1 MFENNYISGLVKAN
15 KTEKKQARK
24 SWSIDLESVWLPFFN
39 ATNAT
44 GETAISNEALGV
56 PLRLSTDKDGMVK
69 FAKDG
74 KPRITIVKEL
84 SDTIK
89 CVRENFVAG
98 LQSYAH
104 DVASSDDT
112 KQAYN
117 DQIEANLRAS
127 KPIVKA
133 EQKKLKEAIKML
145 EQSEIEEALKH
156 ADTIEAKNATPELV
170 NA

>member
-1 MFENNYISGLVKAN
+1 MFETNYITGLVTPN

-24 SWSIDLESVWLPFFN
+24 SWSIDLESTWIPFFN
-39 ATNAT
+39 ATNAM

-74 KPRITIVKEL
+74 KPRVGIVKEL

-89 CVRENFVAG
+89 VVRENFVAG

-104 DVASSDDT
+104 NVATSDDT
-112 KQAYN
+112 KQAYTL
-117 DQIEANLRAS
+117 QVEANVKAS
-127 KPIVKA
+127 KPVIKA
-133 EQKKLKEAIKML
+133 EQKKLREAIKML
-145 EQSEIEEALKH
+145 EQSEIDEAIKH
-156 ADTIEAKNATPELV
+156 AENVNAEIQKPELV